1 MGGQIRLS
9 LPLFTKALR
18 SDSLSTHQSTL
29 ALTESQVLSS
39 SLNQNALILL
49 ICFGFDLVT
58 CLFGFRENR
67 RKVVKFN
74 CRWEKPKQFLCVDHF
89 VKDFVLFGFLI
100 SLIYFIF
107 GNLSPSDHN
116 DTISLYNHNDTIS
129 LYNHNDTM
137 TQSCN
142 YYRLVLIYIKEVALC
157 NYYFLGLLNTDVVCV
172 S

>member
-18 SDSLSTHQSTL
+18 SDSLSTHRSTI

-67 RKVVKFN
+67 GKVVKFN
-74 CRWEKPKQFLCVDHF
+74 CKWEKPKQFLCVDHF
-89 VKDFVLFGFLI
+89 VKDLVLFGFLI

-107 GNLSPSDHN
+107 GNLSPSD
-116 DTISLYNHNDTIS
+116 HNDTIS

-157 NYYFLGLLNTDVVCV
+157 NYYFLGLLSTDVVCV

>member
-1 MGGQIRLS
+1 MAMGGQIRLS

-74 CRWEKPKQFLCVDHF
+74 WRWEKPKQFLFVDHF
-89 VKDFVLFGFLI
+89 VKDLVLFGFLI

-116 DTISLYNHNDTIS
+116 DTISLYSHNDTK
-129 LYNHNDTM
+129 

-157 NYYFLGLLNTDVVCV
+157 NYYFLGLLSTDVVCV

>member
-18 SDSLSTHQSTL
+18 SDSLSTHRSTL
-29 ALTESQVLSS
+29 VLTESQVLSS

-74 CRWEKPKQFLCVDHF
+74 WRWEKPKQFLCVDHF
-89 VKDFVLFGFLI
+89 VKDLVLFGFLI

-116 DTISLYNHNDTIS
+116 DTISF
-129 LYNHNDTM
+129 YNHNDTM

-157 NYYFLGLLNTDVVCV
+157 NYYFLGLLSTDVVCV